1 MHPRLTIDVSL
12 YDAARLNPLK
22 PGTLIYDVTLDWER
36 TGFPIALI
44 KSSQAMFTDPAF
56 LLQWDAASC
65 IPRVAYH
72 YFDFYANAIQQAQ
85 YAWSVVR
92 HDFTK
97 MDILAIDFEH
107 NLGSGRY
114 NPINGATLQA
124 LGSMMYELEKVIPA
138 SQLMIYTGT
147 SFWYPCGGKLAAWAK
162 KYKHWQAQWPWDN
175 FLINGKV
182 ALPPYV
188 WPEKL
193 LNEKVAL
200 IDSGYAKPVECLPW
214 GRPDIWQFSAR
225 LDPKMIP
232 SYPPGKKAVDVNYVY
247 MDIVPAPPVKRCA
260 ACGQVIP

>member
-1 MHPRLTIDVSL
+1 MHPRLTIDCSL
-12 YDAARLNPLK
+12 YDAYTIQNKLVP
-22 PGTLIYDVTLDWER
+22 LDWEE

-44 KSSQAMFTDPAF
+44 KSSQAMFADPAF
-56 LLQWDAASC
+56 VVQWEAASC

-85 YAWSVVR
+85 YAWNVVK

-107 NLGSGRY
+107 YLGSGRY
-114 NPINGATLQA
+114 NPMTGASLQA

-147 SFWYPCGGKLAAWAK
+147 SFWYPCGGKYATWAK

-175 FLINGKV
+175 WLLNVIP
-182 ALPPYV
+182 LPPKT
-188 WPEKL
+188 WTEKL

-200 IDSGYAKPVECLPW
+200 IDSGVAKPVECLPW

-225 LDPKMIP
+225 LDPKLVP
-232 SYPPGKKAVDVNYVY
+232 TYTANKKAVDVNYVY